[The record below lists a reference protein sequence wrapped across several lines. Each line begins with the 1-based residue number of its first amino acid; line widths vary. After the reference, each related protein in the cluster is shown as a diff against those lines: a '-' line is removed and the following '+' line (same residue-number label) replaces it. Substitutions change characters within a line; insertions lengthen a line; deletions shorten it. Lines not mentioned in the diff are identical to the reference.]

1 MTDHTTMPK
10 ISRLEV
16 IATGARRRWTPEA
29 KQRIVA
35 ESFAVARNVSATARR
50 HGMSTSQLFTWRRQ
64 AREGRLGTAEHD
76 VAFVP
81 AIIAEREPVLM
92 GREAR
97 GSMTRSTTRA
107 ITQTPVVGQ
116 MEIVLA
122 GDRRI
127 IVGSDVEAEALARVL
142 EILERQ

>member
-16 IATGARRRWTPEA
+16 VATGARRRWTPEA

-35 ESFAVARNVSATARR
+35 ESYLVPRNVSATARR

-64 AREGRLGTAEHD
+64 AREGKLCIAEHD

-81 AIIAEREPVLM
+81 AVIAEREAVLA
-92 GREAR
+92 GPQA
-97 GSMTRSTTRA
+97 GGGMTRSTTRA
-107 ITQTPVVGQ
+107 CTQTPVAGR

-122 GDRRI
+122 GSRRL
-127 IVGSDVEAEALARVL
+127 IVGSDVESKALARVL

>member
-1 MTDHTTMPK
+1 MPK
-10 ISRLEV
+10 ISHLEV
-16 IATGARRRWTPEA
+16 IATGARRRWTTEA

-35 ESFAVARNVSATARR
+35 ESYAVARNVSATARR
-50 HGMSTSQLFTWRRQ
+50 HGMSASQLFTWRRQ
-64 AREGRLGTAEHD
+64 AREGKLGMAEHD

-81 AIIAEREPVLM
+81 AIIAECEPVLV
-92 GREAR
+92 GGEA
-97 GSMTRSTTRA
+97 GGGMTKSTTRA

-116 MEIVLA
+116 MEIVLF

-127 IVGSDVEAEALARVL
+127 IVGSYVEAEALARVL